1 MKSSRIFFYTRFK
14 YFIWT
19 SRVPNYLYD
28 FFWILWD
35 FHDIFLGI
43 KKVYLEFS
51 RFILTLR
58 LHSRQMKSFLVF
70 SWTRFSNPSW
80 PLSFFRSKLQTNIHL
95 PQFVSTKPP
104 CFRFLGFIWPPL
116 GLSLFIFLAVT
127 WILSIDPNQCWLS
140 HCAL

>member
-58 LHSRQMKSFLVF
+58 IHSGQMKSFLVF

-80 PLSFFRSKLQTNIHL
+80 PLSFFRSKPI
-95 PQFVSTKPP
+95 
-104 CFRFLGFIWPPL
+104 
-116 GLSLFIFLAVT
+116 FIFLNLFPLNRRAFVFLDSSDHLLVSPS
-127 WILSIDPNQCWLS
+127 LSF
-140 HCAL
+140 